1 MAPLKC
7 VSPKSDR
14 YIFMQSPYYFKIATL
29 SAVMTYFIYSAITY
43 TKWHFLD
50 GVDLLIHEA
59 GHIVFMPFGE
69 FISIAGG
76 SILQILM
83 TSAFVIYF
91 LKKDELYS
99 SSFAMFWVGQ
109 NLINISVYMKDAI
122 EMKLPLIGGEI
133 HDWNF
138 IFTHL
143 NLLSS
148 SKLLG
153 SLTYFLGFIII
164 VLAGIVGFYAVKDSG
179 RTVNTHPTS

>member
-1 MAPLKC
+1 
-7 VSPKSDR
+7 
-14 YIFMQSPYYFKIATL
+14 MQSPYYFKIATL

-50 GVDLLIHEA
+50 GEDLLIHEA

-69 FISIAGG
+69 FISIEGG
-76 SILQILM
+76 SII
-83 TSAFVIYF
+83 
-91 LKKDELYS
+91 
-99 SSFAMFWVGQ
+99 Q

-179 RTVNTHPTS
+179 RTVKTHPTW